1 VSGLR
6 ESILR
11 LEGFPA
17 LAMIF
22 ALPALEA
29 SVFIGFL
36 VPGEIAVVL
45 GGVLAF
51 EHRISLAAAIAA
63 AVIGAIAGDAIGY
76 VVGRRYGESLLQRL
90 PRRLVRDDHISKAK
104 DALNRLGGKAV
115 FLGRFTAA
123 LRAMVPGMAG
133 MARMP
138 FRTFAIYNVAGGTVW
153 ATSFVLLGYGA
164 GDGWRRLESRLQ
176 LGGYA
181 LLAVAVAALLVVLV
195 VRRIRRRRAGAPTA
209 EDTGRP

>member
-1 VSGLR
+1 MSGLR
-6 ESILR
+6 EFILR
-11 LEGFPA
+11 LDGLPA
-17 LAMIF
+17 LAVVF
-22 ALPALEA
+22 TLPALEA

-51 EHRISLAAAIAA
+51 EHRVALPAAIAA
-63 AVIGAIAGDAIGY
+63 AVLGAIVGDAVGY
-76 VVGRRYGESLLQRL
+76 LVGRRYGERLLRRL
-90 PRRLVRDDHISKAK
+90 PRWLIRDDHIAKAK

-123 LRAMVPGMAG
+123 LRAMVPGLAG
-133 MARMP
+133 MAGMP
-138 FRTFAIYNVAGGTVW
+138 FRTFAIYNVAGGVVW
-153 ATSFVLLGYGA
+153 ATSFVLLGYVA

-181 LLAVAVAALLVVLV
+181 LFGLVVLALAAV
-195 VRRIRRRRAGAPTA
+195 LLVRRVRRRRAQRSEAPS
-209 EDTGRP
+209 GP